1 MISDAVAWRAVT
13 AGPDPG
19 GRPRSSFQP
28 WYLAEVSRVLIVA
41 NDVVAIRMAGPGI
54 RCFEL
59 GRSLAADGHQVTLVG
74 LGSTDLAS
82 PGITVSPELGPTAL
96 ERLARSHDLVLIE
109 GLALV
114 RYPVLRELDSPL
126 VVDLYDP
133 FPIALLGQEEHLG
146 MAEREREDFQVREAV
161 SDMLRLG
168 DYFICAS
175 ETQRDLWLG
184 SLLAAGR
191 LNPRNWS
198 RDPTF
203 RQLID
208 VVPFGL
214 PEAPPPARDRGSRL
228 PLPGV
233 EQDDLVLLWGG
244 GIYNWFDPLTLI
256 QAVARVEDVSP
267 PVKLVFMST
276 SHPNSGIPP
285 KMWITR
291 KVLELSDQLALTG
304 RRVFF
309 NADWVP
315 YQERGRWLAG
325 ADCGVSTHFENA
337 ETHFSFRT
345 RLLDY
350 LWAGLPIICTK
361 GDHFAHLV
369 EERELGWTVPPKDPE
384 ALEAAIR
391 ELARS
396 RTRREEISS
405 RVLAQ
410 AQELTWD
417 RATSPLRAFAKAP
430 FRAAD
435 LPRRPGRPTG
445 GGSPHRPTVAE
456 VLRLGRRAAAS
467 WRRDGAA
474 ATLRRARSWWAR
486 RRRQGRSDKSG
497 TQ

>member
-1 MISDAVAWRAVT
+1 M
-13 AGPDPG
+13 
-19 GRPRSSFQP
+19 
-28 WYLAEVSRVLIVA
+28 SRVLIVA
-41 NDVVAIRMAGPGI
+41 NDVVATRMAGPGI

-74 LGSTDLAS
+74 VGSTDLAS
-82 PGITVSPELGPTAL
+82 PGITVSPELGPAAL
-96 ERLARSHDLVLIE
+96 ERLARSHDLVMVE
-109 GLALV
+109 GTALL
-114 RYPVLRELDSPL
+114 RYPVLREVEAPL
-126 VVDLYDP
+126 VMDLYDP
-133 FPIALLGQEEHLG
+133 FPIALLGQDEHLG
-146 MAEREREDFQVREAV
+146 MAERERQDLEVREAV
-161 SDMLRLG
+161 SEMLARG

-214 PEAPPPARDRGSRL
+214 PEVPPPVRERGSRL

-233 EQDDLVLLWGG
+233 EEEDLVLLWGG

-256 QAVARVEDVSP
+256 QAVARVEDLSP

-285 KMWITR
+285 KMWITKR
-291 KVLELSDQLALTG
+291 ARELSDQLALTG

-309 NADWVP
+309 NAEWVP

-337 ETHFSFRT
+337 ETHFAFRT

-361 GDHFAHLV
+361 GDHFARLV
-369 EERELGWTVPPKDPE
+369 EEQGLGWTVPPKDPE

-396 RTRREEISS
+396 KTRREEISAG
-405 RVLAQ
+405 VLVQ
-410 AQELTWD
+410 ARELTWE
-417 RATSPLRAFAKAP
+417 RATIPLRAFAQTP
-430 FRAAD
+430 VRAAD
-435 LPRRPGRPTG
+435 LQGRRGLATGAVPRARPTAAG
-445 GGSPHRPTVAE
+445 AV
-456 VLRLGRRAAAS
+456 RLARRAASS
-467 WRRDGAA
+467 WRRDGATI
-474 ATLRRARSWWAR
+474 TLRRARSWWAR
-486 RRRQGRSDKSG
+486 RRHQGRSG
-497 TQ
+497 ARRTQ

>member
-1 MISDAVAWRAVT
+1 
-13 AGPDPG
+13 
-19 GRPRSSFQP
+19 Q
-28 WYLAEVSRVLIVA
+28 
-41 NDVVAIRMAGPGI
+41 
-54 RCFEL
+54 
-59 GRSLAADGHQVTLVG
+59 
-74 LGSTDLAS
+74 
-82 PGITVSPELGPTAL
+82 
-96 ERLARSHDLVLIE
+96 DLVLVE
-109 GLALV
+109 GLALL

-214 PEAPPPARDRGSRL
+214 PGAPPPARDRGSRL

-256 QAVARVEDVSP
+256 QAVARVEDLSP

-285 KMWITR
+285 KMWIT
-291 KVLELSDQLALTG
+291 KKAMDLSDQLALTG

-309 NADWVP
+309 NPEWVP
-315 YQERGRWLAG
+315 YQERSRWLA
-325 ADCGVSTHFENA
+325 ASDCGVSTHFENA
-337 ETHFSFRT
+337 ETHFAFRT

-361 GDHFAHLV
+361 GDHFARLV

-396 RTRREEISS
+396 KARREEISA

-410 AQELTWD
+410 ARELTWE
-417 RATSPLRAFAKAP
+417 RATIPLRGFAEAP

-435 LPRRPGRPTG
+435 LPRQAGTGTGLRPSR
-445 GGSPHRPTVAE
+445 RPTVADA
-456 VLRLGRRAAAS
+456 LRLARRAAAS

-474 ATLRRARSWWAR
+474 ATLRRARSWWGR
-486 RRRQGRSDKSG
+486 RHPPRRSDTPG
-497 TQ
+497 T

>member
-1 MISDAVAWRAVT
+1 M
-13 AGPDPG
+13 
-19 GRPRSSFQP
+19 
-28 WYLAEVSRVLIVA
+28 SRVLIVA

-74 LGSTDLAS
+74 MGSTDLAS
-82 PGITVSPELGPTAL
+82 PGITVSPELGPTAP

-109 GLALV
+109 GLALL

-133 FPIALLGQEEHLG
+133 FPAALLGQEEHLG
-146 MAEREREDFQVREAV
+146 MAERAREDFQVREAV

-198 RDPTF
+198 QDPTF
-203 RQLID
+203 RHLID

-214 PEAPPPARDRGSRL
+214 PEAPSPARDSGGRL

-233 EQDDLVLLWGG
+233 EEDDLVLLWGG
-244 GIYNWFDPLTLI
+244 GIYNWFDPFTLI
-256 QAVARVEDVSP
+256 QAVARVEDLSP
-267 PVKLVFMST
+267 PVKLVLMST
-276 SHPNSGIPP
+276 SHPNSAIPP

-291 KVLELSDQLALTG
+291 KAMELSDQLALTG

-309 NADWVP
+309 NSEWVP

-325 ADCGVSTHFENA
+325 ADCGVSTHFENL
-337 ETHFSFRT
+337 EPHFAFRT

-361 GDHFAHLV
+361 GDHFARLV

-384 ALEAAIR
+384 VMEVAIR

-396 RTRREEISS
+396 RSRREEISA
-405 RVLAQ
+405 RVLVQ

-417 RATSPLRAFAKAP
+417 RATTPLRAFAKAP

-435 LPRRPGRPTG
+435 LPRRSGLPAG
-445 GGSPHRPTVAE
+445 GGSSPRSAVAE
-456 VLRLGRRAAAS
+456 ALRLARRAAAS

-474 ATLRRARSWWAR
+474 TTLRRARSWWAR
-486 RRRQGRSDKSG
+486 RRPPRRPG
-497 TQ
+497 TRRT